1 MNEAIEAGG
10 DGWRERPWVMAGVGA
25 AGGLLVHILT
35 DGLSYAPVPAPTTV
49 LRQAAA
55 AGVAIATITFLITA
69 DRKRIGWAAAFAVAW
84 GLIMGL
90 VGYSTGAY
98 NRGGELVEFPFLSG
112 LLAIAIA
119 SPLFQTLRDEG
130 RRSLPYARVHRY
142 AWTDAIIGGAS
153 LAFTGLTFLL
163 AFLLGALFDAIGI
176 PLLKDLIGEGWFAWM
191 LAGAAF
197 GAASAVLRE
206 KDPLLG
212 TLQRLV
218 MLVFSVL
225 APVLAGALAIYLI
238 ALPTTGF
245 AGLWKSGLPETPLL
259 LSTAAFAVV
268 FLNASIGDSPDDRSG
283 GRLWR
288 VTEAVLLFAVLP
300 LGALALVSMGMR
312 VNQYGWTPERLW
324 GVIACLVAIAYGIAA
339 WVAGIRGRGAFDVPL
354 RESQK
359 WLAVGLCGLALFLAL
374 PIVDFGSISA
384 KSQLARLQEGK
395 VKASEFD
402 WAAMAFDFG
411 PSGREALKRIART
424 GPADRRDLAS
434 ESLKSDNR
442 WAVARQADIVE
453 YQVGIDKRV
462 RLLSPDIHWTEELKR
477 RVSERGGCS
486 DGMQCAL
493 IRVSPDRLVLLSSS
507 GPETYLSATI
517 VDLTEPSSG
526 VREGGDYVMTPS
538 PAVAVSAT
546 DNVKADL
553 SKAKVEVR
561 EEAVQRVYVD
571 GKPVGPA
578 VPINR

>member
-1 MNEAIEAGG
+1 MTEHVEAME
-10 DGWRERPWVMAGVGA
+10 WRERPWIMAAVGA
-25 AGGLLVHILT
+25 AGGLLVHLLT
-35 DGLSYAPVPAPTTV
+35 DGLTYYPVPTPGTI
-49 LRQAAA
+49 LRQSAA
-55 AGVAIATITFLITA
+55 AGIGIGTVTFLITA
-69 DRKRIGWAAAFAVAW
+69 ERRRLAWAAGFAVAW
-84 GLIMGL
+84 GLIMAL

-112 LLAIAIA
+112 LLAIAVA

-130 RRSLPYARVHRY
+130 RKVLPYPRVHRY

-163 AFLLGALFDAIGI
+163 GFLLGALFDAIGI
-176 PLLKDLIGEGWFAWM
+176 PVLKDLLQEGWFAWM

-197 GAASAVLRE
+197 GSASAVLRE

-238 ALPTTGF
+238 ALPITGF
-245 AGLWKSGLPETPLL
+245 GGLWKSGLPETPLL

-268 FLNASIGDSPDDRSG
+268 FLNAIIGDSPDDRSG
-283 GRLWR
+283 GRLWK

-300 LGALALVSMGMR
+300 LGALALVSMSMR
-312 VNQYGWTPERLW
+312 VGQYGWTPERLW
-324 GVIACLVAIAYGIAA
+324 GVIACMVAIAYGAAA
-339 WVAGIRGRGAFDVPL
+339 WWAGIRGRGAFDVQL

-359 WLAVGLCGLALFLAL
+359 WLAVGLCALALFLAL

-384 KSQLARLQEGK
+384 KSQLSRLEAGQVE
-395 VKASEFD
+395 AEEFD

-411 PSGREALKRIART
+411 PAGRRVLERVARAGPANVRELASTALK
-424 GPADRRDLAS
+424 S
-434 ESLKSDNR
+434 ENR
-442 WAVARQADIVE
+442 WSISREADIVE
-453 YQVGIDKRV
+453 NKVDIEQRV
-462 RLLSPDIHWTEELKR
+462 RLLSPDIQWTEALKR
-477 RVSERGGCS
+477 RVSERGACS
-486 DGMQCAL
+486 DQMQCAL
-493 IRVSPDRLVLLSSS
+493 IRVGPDQLMLLSTQ
-507 GPETYLSATI
+507 GPDQYLSTAMI
-517 VDLTEPSSG
+517 DLKEA
-526 VREGGDYVMTPS
+526 
-538 PAVAVSAT
+538 PARADPNVVIAAPMSVAAT

-553 SKAKVEVR
+553 SKAQVEVR
-561 EEAVQRVYVD
+561 QEAMQRVYVD

>member
-1 MNEAIEAGG
+1 MTERSESERHAWAQ
-10 DGWRERPWVMAGVGA
+10 RPWIMAGVGA
-25 AGGLLVHILT
+25 SGGLLVHFLT
-35 DGLSYAPVPAPTTV
+35 DHLSYYPVPTPETV
-49 LRQAAA
+49 LRQAGA
-55 AGVAIATITFLITA
+55 AGVAIATVSFLITA

-98 NRGGELVEFPFLSG
+98 NRGGDLVEFPFLSG
-112 LLAIAIA
+112 LLAIAVA

-130 RRSLPYARVHRY
+130 QRSLPYAQVHRY

-163 AFLLGALFDAIGI
+163 AFLLASLFDAIGI
-176 PLLKDLIGEGWFAWM
+176 SLLKDLIDEGWFDWM

-225 APVLAGALAIYLI
+225 APVLAGALAIYLV
-238 ALPTTGF
+238 ALPATGF

-268 FLNASIGDSPDDRSG
+268 FLNAIIGDSPDDRSG
-283 GRLWR
+283 GKLWR
-288 VTEAVLLFAVLP
+288 ITEGVLLFAVLP

-324 GVIACLVAIAYGIAA
+324 GVIACIVAIAYGAAA
-339 WVAGIRGRGAFDVPL
+339 WLAGIRGRGAFDVPL

-374 PIVDFGSISA
+374 PIVDFGTISA
-384 KSQLARLQEGK
+384 RSQLARLQAGK

-411 PSGREALKRIART
+411 PSGREALKRMSKTSPKGLREMASSALESDTRFSTAVATETVEQSQTIDERLRVMPVGSTVTPELRNAIVNSRGCLVATCAVTIVSADEAVVAGRNFPGGDAIIQNHFVRNAKGDWQMVT
-424 GPADRRDLAS
+424 GEVGSPDNRADLAT
-434 ESLKSDNR
+434 
-442 WAVARQADIVE
+442 ADIE
-453 YQVGIDKRV
+453 
-462 RLLSPDIHWTEELKR
+462 
-477 RVSERGGCS
+477 
-486 DGMQCAL
+486 
-493 IRVSPDRLVLLSSS
+493 IRTK
-507 GPETYLSATI
+507 TYRQLF
-517 VDLTEPSSG
+517 
-526 VREGGDYVMTPS
+526 
-538 PAVAVSAT
+538 
-546 DNVKADL
+546 
-553 SKAKVEVR
+553 
-561 EEAVQRVYVD
+561 VD
-571 GKPVGPA
+571 GKRVGP
-578 VPINR
+578 PFE